1 MKPKEPLKIGP
12 SGSNKKVYFADDG
25 KVTEKVTP
33 SPQIVISK
41 EKIVEEPQIKQHKK
55 KFKDSRK
62 EGEELG
68 TRWYQI
74 YEEHNSNEMIEVKD
88 SEMRSFEEHCKK
100 CFNEELENF
109 QKSKLQKIQKAI
121 FTLNNSLF

>member
-1 MKPKEPLKIGP
+1 MKPKEPLKILP
-12 SGSNKKVYFADDG
+12 SGGNKKVYFADDG

-41 EKIVEEPQIKQHKK
+41 EKTAEEPQIKQK
-55 KFKDSRK
+55 KFKKDSRK

-68 TRWYQI
+68 TRWYQV
-74 YEEHNSNEMIEVKD
+74 YEEHNSNEMTEVKD

-100 CFNEELENF
+100 CFNEEFENF
-109 QKSKLQKIQKAI
+109 QKSKLQEIQTVI
-121 FTLNNSLF
+121 LP

>member
-1 MKPKEPLKIGP
+1 MKPKQPLKITAN
-12 SGSNKKVYFADDG
+12 GSNKKVYFADDG
-25 KVTEKVTP
+25 EIIEKVIL
-33 SPQIVISK
+33 SPQIVIPSENK
-41 EKIVEEPQIKQHKK
+41 DESQIKQQKK
-55 KFKDSRK
+55 KFKKDYRK

-68 TRWYQI
+68 TRWYQV

-109 QKSKLQKIQKAI
+109 QKSKLK
-121 FTLNNSLF
+121 